1 MYLDHYSLSRLPF
14 QMTPDASFFFESPG
28 HKRALLTMIY
38 GLSKGEGFVVVTG
51 AVGAGKTTLIERLL
65 VSDHIADAITAR
77 INTTQLGSENL
88 LHLIAYNLNLSQVGE
103 TKAAALRDL
112 REHLFQ
118 VRARGKRVLLIV
130 DEVQNL
136 SQEALEEM
144 RMLSNFQAES
154 SALLQILLVGQ
165 PEFRER
171 LAGPGCEQ
179 IRQRVVASYH
189 LSPLVHDDTKQYVEH
204 RLRAS
209 GWSGSNLFS
218 DRALDRVA
226 RVSGGVPRRINR
238 LCDRCLLYGYLENR
252 LYLDAADVDA
262 VVAEMRNE
270 ALEGAPGA
278 EPDVIAA
285 QPPEDVTGHLAPQHP
300 AGSGEAAPVQLNGA
314 ANGANGH
321 GDTDA
326 GHGGHSYADLEQ
338 TVATLQR
345 EVAAYKTKLNRI
357 VSLVARE
364 QRRLQETTAGSGSE
378 GA

>member
-1 MYLDHYSLSRLPF
+1 MYLDHYGLSRLPF

-28 HKRALLTMIY
+28 HKRALLTMVY
-38 GLSKGEGFVVVTG
+38 GLSKSEGFVVVTG
-51 AVGAGKTTLIERLL
+51 AVGAGKTTLIERL
-65 VSDHIADAITAR
+65 VMSEHVADAITAR
-77 INTTQLGSENL
+77 INTTQLGSDNL
-88 LHLIAYNLNLSQVGE
+88 LHLIAYNLNLARVGE
-103 TKAAALRDL
+103 TKAAVLRDL
-112 REHLFQ
+112 REHLFE
-118 VRARGKRVLLIV
+118 VRAKGKRVLLIV

-144 RMLSNFQAES
+144 RMLSNFQAEA

-171 LAGPGCEQ
+171 LGGPGCEQ

-189 LSPLVHDDTKQYVEH
+189 LRPLVHDDTKQYVEH

-218 DRALDRVA
+218 DRALDRIA
-226 RVSGGVPRRINR
+226 QMSGGVPRRINR

-252 LYLDAADVDA
+252 LYLDAADVDS

-278 EPDVIAA
+278 EPDVVAA
-285 QPPEDVTGHLAPQHP
+285 QPLDDAAAHTGPPQ
-300 AGSGEAAPVQLNGA
+300 LA
-314 ANGANGH
+314 ANGNGHAATPAQANGN
-321 GDTDA
+321 
-326 GHGGHSYADLEQ
+326 GHAAAETGAHSYADLEQ

-345 EVAAYKTKLNRI
+345 EVAAYKSKLNRI
-357 VSLVARE
+357 VSLVAKE
-364 QRRLQETTAGSGSE
+364 QRRLQETATGTGSDE
-378 GA
+378 T

>member
-1 MYLDHYSLSRLPF
+1 MYLDHYGLSRLPF
-14 QMTPDASFFFESPG
+14 QMTPDPSFFFESQG

-51 AVGAGKTTLIERLL
+51 SVGAGKTTLIERLL
-65 VSDHIADAITAR
+65 MSDHVADAITAR
-77 INTTQLGSENL
+77 INTTQLGSTSL
-88 LHLIAYNLNLSQVGE
+88 LQLIAYNLNLAQVPE
-103 TKAAALRDL
+103 TKAGVLRDL
-112 REHLFQ
+112 REHLFR
-118 VRARGKRVLLIV
+118 VRDSGKRVLLIV

-136 SQEALEEM
+136 SQSALEEM

-171 LAGPGCEQ
+171 LGGSGCEQ

-189 LSPLVHDDTKQYVEH
+189 LRPLGHADIRHYVEH

-218 DRALDRVA
+218 DRALDRIGHM
-226 RVSGGVPRRINR
+226 SGGVPRRINR
-238 LCDRCLLYGYLENR
+238 LCDRCLLYGYLEDR
-252 LYLDAADVDA
+252 IYLDVADVDS
-262 VVAEMRNE
+262 VVAEMRHE

-278 EPDVIAA
+278 EPDVVAA
-285 QPPEDVTGHLAPQHP
+285 EPGAD
-300 AGSGEAAPVQLNGA
+300 APVGQASPRLAGNGTAGADAPGGANGA
-314 ANGANGH
+314 ANGHGH
-321 GDTDA
+321 TA
-326 GHGGHSYADLEQ
+326 METGGHSYADLEQ

-345 EVAAYKTKLNRI
+345 EVAAYKSKLNRI